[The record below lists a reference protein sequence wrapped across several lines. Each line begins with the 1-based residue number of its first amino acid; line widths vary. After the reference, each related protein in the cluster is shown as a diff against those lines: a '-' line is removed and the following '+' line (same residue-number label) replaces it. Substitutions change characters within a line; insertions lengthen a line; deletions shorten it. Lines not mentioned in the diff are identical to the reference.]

1 MGNSINVRTVP
12 ATDVTMT
19 GNLTGFVTL
28 TNSEGTTG
36 ATIDYG
42 TMLNANITN
51 LSLSNVV
58 AGGTLTA
65 TVTYGGTFATINWS
79 GVTS

>member
-1 MGNSINVRTVP
+1 
-12 ATDVTMT
+12 
-19 GNLTGFVTL
+19 
-28 TNSEGTTG
+28 
-36 ATIDYG
+36 
-42 TMLNANITN
+42 MLNANITN

-65 TVTYGGTFATINWS
+65 TVTYGGTFDSITWT